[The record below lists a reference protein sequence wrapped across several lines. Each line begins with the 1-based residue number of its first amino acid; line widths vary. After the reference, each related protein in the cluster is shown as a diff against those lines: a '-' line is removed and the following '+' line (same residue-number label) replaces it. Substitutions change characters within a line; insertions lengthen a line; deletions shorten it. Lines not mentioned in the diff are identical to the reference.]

1 MGCVCE
7 LIQITYQDKI
17 CVVPTIQA
25 KLTHSFKI
33 FSLQSNIFSR
43 GTMPEL
49 LIGEL
54 IIISIRVR
62 MNINITMITIKI
74 IVTIKFRKKVRPKHI
89 SWNCSTPYQGPC
101 WR

>member
-7 LIQITYQDKI
+7 LIQIADQDKI

-25 KLTHSFKI
+25 KSTHSFI
-33 FSLQSNIFSR
+33 FFSLQSNIFSR

-54 IIISIRVR
+54 IMISIRVW
-62 MNINITMITIKI
+62 MIINMTMITVTI
-74 IVTIKFRKKVRPKHI
+74 IVTVKFRKKVRPKHI